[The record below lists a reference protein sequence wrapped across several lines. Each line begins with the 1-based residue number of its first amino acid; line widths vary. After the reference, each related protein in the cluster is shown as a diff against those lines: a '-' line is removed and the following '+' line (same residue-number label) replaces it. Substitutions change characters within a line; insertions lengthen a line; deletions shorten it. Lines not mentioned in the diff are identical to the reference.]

1 MRPSRT
7 VPAPCLTC
15 LLCLPPVNVNAPYPR
30 RACRVCIACCVHACT
45 RQPPSGHQTRQ
56 TPDADTR
63 PAPPL
68 SPTRVSSR
76 QMLASR
82 MRAAIPDFA
91 PRFLID
97 TGRNGVDSAIRQSCS
112 NWCNIRGAGLGREPT
127 AATELPG
134 LVDVRRV
141 HCEHALAQS
150 HGRDR
155 ELTRSDRERGRR
167 TLRRLHLPP
176 PPQCPAAC
184 PQASFWLKTPGESDE
199 P

>member
-1 MRPSRT
+1 
-7 VPAPCLTC
+7 
-15 LLCLPPVNVNAPYPR
+15 
-30 RACRVCIACCVHACT
+30 
-45 RQPPSGHQTRQ
+45 
-56 TPDADTR
+56 
-63 PAPPL
+63 
-68 SPTRVSSR
+68 
-76 QMLASR
+76 MLASR

-155 ELTRSDRERGRR
+155 ELTRSDRERAAVAPSDACTSR
-167 TLRRLHLPP
+167 LRLNALLPALRHP
-176 PPQCPAAC
+176 
-184 PQASFWLKTPGESDE
+184 FG
-199 P
+199 